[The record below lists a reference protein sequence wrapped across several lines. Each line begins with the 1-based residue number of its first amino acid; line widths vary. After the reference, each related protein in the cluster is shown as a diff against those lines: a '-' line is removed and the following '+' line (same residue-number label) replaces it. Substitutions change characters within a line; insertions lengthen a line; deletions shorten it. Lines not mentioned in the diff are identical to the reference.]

1 MKGALQLCKVR
12 SDLVELLEGLWIFS
26 QGSIPGFTRTAL
38 GHFGKLLHARVLGRN
53 YTMLRALESCLCS
66 CVSEGSMG
74 SGLRV
79 PIRFLVSCARLFRAF
94 KVLQVFGIK
103 VPF

>member
-1 MKGALQLCKVR
+1 
-12 SDLVELLEGLWIFS
+12 
-26 QGSIPGFTRTAL
+26 
-38 GHFGKLLHARVLGRN
+38 
-53 YTMLRALESCLCS
+53 MLRALESCLCS
-66 CVSEGSMG
+66 CVSEGSIGICMG

-103 VPF
+103 DPF